1 MGWLRAWLCRLI
13 GCTDERIV
21 IKAPAANAT
30 ISSPVT
36 VSGVGQATQHN
47 QLFVEVRD
55 ASNMVIGSGPAPV
68 TAPLGQRGP
77 FSASITF
84 SPSTPGAPGHIQ
96 VSDSSPAT
104 GAVTHLASVLVRF

>member
-1 MGWLRAWLCRLI
+1 MRRLRAWLCRLL
-13 GCTDERIV
+13 GCTHEEIV
-21 IKAPAANAT
+21 INAPIASVT

-36 VSGVGQATQHN
+36 VSGVGRASQHN

-55 ASNMVIGSGPAPV
+55 ASNTVIGSGPASI

-77 FSASITF
+77 FSSSITF
-84 SPSTPGAPGHIQ
+84 SPPTSGSPGHVQ
-96 VSDSSPAT
+96 VYDSSPAT